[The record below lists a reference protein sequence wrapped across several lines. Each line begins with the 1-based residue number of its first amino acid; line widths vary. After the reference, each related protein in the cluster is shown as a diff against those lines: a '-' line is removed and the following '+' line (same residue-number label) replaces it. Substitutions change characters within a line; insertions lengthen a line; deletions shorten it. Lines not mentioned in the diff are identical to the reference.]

1 MYVQVN
7 QGGSAVTDAA
17 VEKDSSSS
25 DKWDVIFGL
34 TLSIF
39 AAILAINE
47 LGGGK
52 FGDDEIQLGN
62 EKTKAYSWYQSKSI
76 KESLTK
82 GQYDLLEVLGQSGSI
97 APDKVAAMSTLKEK
111 LKADVTR
118 YKKEKD
124 EILRGSKAV
133 GPENYAQDID
143 GKMGVVIG
151 AQELEQQQEKLS
163 ASGDKFDLATLFLQI
178 SLVLGAIGLIAKS
191 QNVRLYFLGGLIFL
205 GLIGSF
211 FCAWAY
217 KLAFA
222 AVG

>member
-1 MYVQVN
+1 M
-7 QGGSAVTDAA
+7 GGHIMTAEGSNETNN
-17 VEKDSSSS
+17 ESG
-25 DKWDVIFGL
+25 KWDVIFGL

-62 EKTKAYSWYQSKSI
+62 EKTKSYMWYQSKSI

-82 GQYDLLEVLGQSGSI
+82 GQVDLLQVLGDSGAI
-97 APDKVAAMSTLKEK
+97 AADKAAAMATLKDK
-111 LKADVTR
+111 LKEEVVR

-133 GPENYAQDID
+133 GPENYAQDVD
-143 GKMGVVIG
+143 GKMGVVVG
-151 AQELEQQQEKLS
+151 AKEIEDLQTRLS
-163 ASGDKFDLATLFLQI
+163 ESGDKFDLATLFLQI

-191 QNVRLYFLGGLIFL
+191 LKVRLYFLGGLISL
-205 GLIGSF
+205 GLTGSV
-211 FCAWAY
+211 FCVLAY
-217 KLAFA
+217 RMAFA
-222 AVG
+222 ASGG